1 MNTGITIGVLIACTV
16 LARLIRRKRHE
27 LPLPP
32 GPPADPIIGH
42 LRLLPDVQ
50 NMAEVFQEWSQK
62 YGMSLN
68 SWGR

>member
-27 LPLPP
+27 LPFPP
-32 GPPADPIIGH
+32 GPPADPMIGH

-62 YGMSLN
+62 YGMHVN
-68 SWGR
+68 IKGR